1 MQNILTRRITS
12 KKTIKTVLIAV
23 GIGIGFIV
31 FGGIMLLSLYLGDKY
46 IYDIFYTQIF
56 SKPVWYVFLSL
67 TFIIT
72 SLLGIWIVFKVKKL
86 KNNNK
91 SFTLIELLVVIAI
104 IGVLSAI
111 VITSMSN
118 AVTKSRIVRLQVL
131 SDTIRAQLSD
141 SLVSY
146 WSFNEGTGTDAKDM
160 WEGNDGTLT
169 NFDFDDDSG
178 WRAGGECVSGS
189 CLEFDGTSD
198 YVDCGNDNSLQ
209 FKTGTISLWLN
220 IIDLIYQSDTGIISK
235 SLTSGWNGQNWKI
248 FIEERQTI
256 RFCIGDGLTYDW
268 QQTSFLSPE
277 TNKWYYIVVTIDY
290 TNNEDTSVKTYVD
303 GIFKTS
309 FIREGFH
316 VGNNRSLKIGSDGS
330 KYFNGLI
337 DEVRIYNSA
346 ATITQIQSQ
355 YLTGLDKLLS
365 NGAISKSEY
374 NQRIK
379 ELSKEIVIE

>member
-1 MQNILTRRITS
+1 MENILTKEITS
-12 KKTIKTVLIAV
+12 KRTIKAVLIAV
-23 GIGIGFIV
+23 GMGIGFIV

-118 AVTKSRIVRLQVL
+118 AVTKSRIVRLQVF

-141 SLVSY
+141 SLVSW

-160 WEGNDGTLT
+160 WEGNNGTLT

-178 WRAGGECVSGS
+178 WRSGGDCVSGK
-189 CLEFDGTSD
+189 CLEFDGIND
-198 YVDCGNDNSLQ
+198 YVNCGNNASLKNMGSAVTVEAWAKYSGYGDDGQ
-209 FKTGTISLWLN
+209 SYSVIIGKGTSGTPQPWTFLLENPGNKIRFRVTAGNVDANAQDSIAHELNRWYYFVGTYDGNNIKIYKDGVRVGITPRTGTIAIN
-220 IIDLIYQSDTGIISK
+220 D
-235 SLTSGWNGQNWKI
+235 
-248 FIEERQTI
+248 
-256 RFCIGDGLTYDW
+256 
-268 QQTSFLSPE
+268 
-277 TNKWYYIVVTIDY
+277 VTA
-290 TNNEDTSVKTYVD
+290 
-303 GIFKTS
+303 
-309 FIREGFH
+309 
-316 VGNNRSLKIGSDGS
+316 KIGTFTGPS
-330 KYFNGLI
+330 YNFNGFL

-355 YLTGLDKLLS
+355 YLAGLDKLLS
-365 NGAISKSEY
+365 NGAISKIEY